1 MNQKARAAVLI
12 VYRMELEANVMLF
25 PKPDDKKKVRSILF
39 MNIYS

>member
-25 PKPDDKKKVRSILF
+25 PKPDDKKVRSILF